1 MNVGSTLT
9 QAQMGLTPKTLLYL
23 IFNNCRKLIYLLNYI
38 KPTNTLAQ
46 VWSVHHSGHTYPT
59 TLCVAH
65 LQSKLNWVSCI
76 LLAALLRIKHAPGCA
91 VGTAPPDL
99 SIFQEPK
106 FILALMT
113 PTREGLGALIR
124 PPTPKEQ
131 PPPWVLLVL
140 CLSKALSGL
149 SSLGLRA
156 PALKGNVSSAQNS
169 LTKQVQL
176 FSHSVVV
183 HSLQPH
189 GLSPTRL
196 LCPLDSQARIL

>member
-1 MNVGSTLT
+1 MKS
-9 QAQMGLTPKTLLYL
+9 
-23 IFNNCRKLIYLLNYI
+23 
-38 KPTNTLAQ
+38 TNTLAQ
-46 VWSVHHSGHTYPT
+46 VWSVHPSGHTYPT
-59 TLCVAH
+59 RLCVAH

-76 LLAALLRIKHAPGCA
+76 FPAALLRWQHAPGCA
-91 VGTAPPDL
+91 VVTAPPDL
-99 SIFQEPK
+99 SIFKEPK
-106 FILALMT
+106 FILAVMM
-113 PTREGLGALIR
+113 PTREGPSALIR
-124 PPTPKEQ
+124 PPTPEEQ

-176 FSHSVVV
+176 FSYSVVV
-183 HSLQPH
+183 HSLRPH

>member
-1 MNVGSTLT
+1 M
-9 QAQMGLTPKTLLYL
+9 
-23 IFNNCRKLIYLLNYI
+23 
-38 KPTNTLAQ
+38 
-46 VWSVHHSGHTYPT
+46 HHSGHTYPT
-59 TLCVAH
+59 RLCVAH
-65 LQSKLNWVSCI
+65 LQSKLNWGSCI
-76 LLAALLRIKHAPGCA
+76 IPAPLLRIQHAPGCA
-91 VGTAPPDL
+91 VLTASPDL
-99 SIFQEPK
+99 SIFKEPK

-124 PPTPKEQ
+124 PPTAEEQ

-140 CLSKALSGL
+140 CLNNVLSGL

-156 PALKGNVSSAQNS
+156 PALKGNVNSAQNS

-183 HSLQPH
+183 HSLRPH

-196 LCPLDSQARIL
+196 LCPLDSQARTL

>member
-1 MNVGSTLT
+1 M
-9 QAQMGLTPKTLLYL
+9 
-23 IFNNCRKLIYLLNYI
+23 YLLNYM
-38 KPTNTLAQ
+38 KSTNTLAQ
-46 VWSVHHSGHTYPT
+46 VWSVHHSAHTYPT
-59 TLCVAH
+59 RLCVAQ
-65 LQSKLNWVSCI
+65 LQPRLNSVSCI
-76 LLAALLRIKHAPGCA
+76 FPAVLLRSQHAPGCA
-91 VGTAPPDL
+91 VVRSPPVL
-99 SIFQEPK
+99 SIFKEPK
-106 FILALMT
+106 LILAQMM
-113 PTREGLGALIR
+113 PNQEGLVALIR
-124 PPTPKEQ
+124 PSTCEEQ

-140 CLSKALSGL
+140 CPSRVLSGL
-149 SSLGLRA
+149 LCWRLSP